1 MAAAGSAVP
10 GASDLGLGVATPDIE
25 TEEQRRK
32 RLLAVQQQRLFP
44 NSNVG
49 PSQLMSGFG
58 AAVPTISKAGG
69 KLTGA

>member
-1 MAAAGSAVP
+1 MAAAGMSSP
-10 GASDLGLGVATPDIE
+10 GATDLGLGAATPDVE

-32 RLLAVQQQRLFP
+32 RLLAMQQQRLFP

-58 AAVPTISKAGG
+58 AAVPTI
-69 KLTGA
+69 